1 MKIKDGL
8 YRYPGLGGTMAA
20 AHLRVYD
27 HEGSVVAIA
36 GELAGNPS
44 TSITGSAERVCYLLR
59 AEYGPGV
66 IVIQYHPGG
75 KATWSTVISPPG
87 TKPAWGP
94 LTPWGSETRFGR
106 PVAVRLAGGDVVLV
120 GEYSEDL
127 LAADP
132 GLGEADRFRRGR
144 AAA

>member
-27 HEGSVVAIA
+27 HAGSVVAIV
-36 GELAGNPS
+36 GELTDNPS
-44 TSITGSAERVCYLLR
+44 TSIAGSAERVCYLLR

-75 KATWSTVISPPG
+75 KLTWSTVISPPG
-87 TKPAWGP
+87 TRPAWGP
-94 LTPWGSETRFGR
+94 LTQAE
-106 PVAVRLAGGDVVLV
+106 AEMLAGEPLKTW
-120 GEYSEDL
+120 
-127 LAADP
+127 A
-132 GLGEADRFRRGR
+132 EADYTKANVTGKGLV
-144 AAA
+144 

>member
-36 GELAGNPS
+36 GELTDNPS

-75 KATWSTVISPPG
+75 KVTWSTVISPPG

-94 LTPWGSETRFGR
+94 LTQAE
-106 PVAVRLAGGDVVLV
+106 AEMLAGEPLKTW
-120 GEYSEDL
+120 
-127 LAADP
+127 A
-132 GLGEADRFRRGR
+132 EADYTKANLTGKGLV
-144 AAA
+144 